1 MLNKKHKLLELKTS
15 KLISSLFVWNYK
27 TNFKW
32 KWIEFADF
40 REYSYWDDIKNIDF
54 VKSENQWKTIIKLYE
69 EERELSIYFVIELNE
84 SFKNT
89 YLTDKTKED
98 LLYEVIYLLW
108 LSGLKSWDK
117 VWSFYT
123 INWDKKFHIA
133 KKWKQNFINIV
144 NWINNFLD
152 IEKKDIFQKIKWLL
166 FNKNDDKKINT
177 IKYFNNLKIKDS
189 LVIYITDSITFNTKD
204 LKVLTTKN
212 DLIFCNIFNDFEN
225 TLEWDEILKEN
236 NTWINIDLTDKDKI
250 NHYLKERN
258 DWINTLRKN
267 IIKFWWK
274 YLYLNEKKDIYKE
287 FFKLFKK

>member
-54 VKSENQWKTIIKLYE
+54 VRSENQWKTIIKLYE

-204 LKVLTTKN
+204 LKILTTKN

-236 NTWINIDLTDKDKI
+236 NTWINIDLTDKNKI

-258 DWINTLRKN
+258 NWINILRKN

-274 YLYLNEKKDIYKE
+274 YLYLNEKKDTYKE

>member
-258 DWINTLRKN
+258 DCVSCN
-267 IIKFWWK
+267 ITNVI
-274 YLYLNEKKDIYKE
+274 
-287 FFKLFKK
+287 FF